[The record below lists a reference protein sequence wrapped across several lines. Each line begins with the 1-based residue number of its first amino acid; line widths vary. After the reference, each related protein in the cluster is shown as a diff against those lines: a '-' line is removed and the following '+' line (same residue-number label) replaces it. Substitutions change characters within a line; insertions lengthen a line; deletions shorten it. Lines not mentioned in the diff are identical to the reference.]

1 VKRETKDIIR
11 QRLDDAARYAKQARK
26 AVQLSDQV
34 AFEAS
39 LRGARF
45 MLDEAERY
53 FTEGM
58 KND

>member
-45 MLDEAERY
+45 MFDSAEQHFKR
-53 FTEGM
+53 GM
-58 KND
+58 EDG

>member
-1 VKRETKDIIR
+1 MKRETKDIIR

-34 AFEAS
+34 AFKAS

-45 MLDEAERY
+45 MLDEAERH

-58 KND
+58 EE